1 MKLEDKTAAYK
12 IKRDGA
18 GDDGGGDD
26 DIAISKYSN
35 EGNEGEMSDHHTYY
49 HHSDVKCR
57 RLPPDGD
64 GGVAVCGGVTVSK
77 QPKSRNLSKPS
88 ENLKTSQNLE
98 NIQENN
104 IEEGRPVKIPC
115 KKMLDF
121 NHNSIYSRT

>member
-1 MKLEDKTAAYK
+1 MATEV
-12 IKRDGA
+12 
-18 GDDGGGDD
+18 
-26 DIAISKYSN
+26 S
-35 EGNEGEMSDHHTYY
+35 
-49 HHSDVKCR
+49 
-57 RLPPDGD
+57 
-64 GGVAVCGGVTVSK
+64 AVCGGVTVSK

-115 KKMLDF
+115 KEMLDF

>member
-1 MKLEDKTAAYK
+1 MVVISPSGFPAADLVSMKLEDKTAAYK

-18 GDDGGGDD
+18 DDGGGDD

-64 GGVAVCGGVTVSK
+64 GGVGSVRRRYSLQTTKVT
-77 QPKSRNLSKPS
+77 KP
-88 ENLKTSQNLE
+88 LKT
-98 NIQENN
+98 
-104 IEEGRPVKIPC
+104 
-115 KKMLDF
+115 F
-121 NHNSIYSRT
+121 